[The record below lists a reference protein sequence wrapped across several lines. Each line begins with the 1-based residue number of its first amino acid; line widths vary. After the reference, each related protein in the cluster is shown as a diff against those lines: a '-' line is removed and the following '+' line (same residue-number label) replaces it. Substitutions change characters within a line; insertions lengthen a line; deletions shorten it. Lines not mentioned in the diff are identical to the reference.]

1 MHKVKPGDKE
11 KESWSLD
18 DVVYSTQVKEREYE
32 NIKDIQSEGV
42 YIHGLYLEG
51 CRWSRNG
58 LDESEPKKMF
68 APLPILY
75 VTAINKKK
83 SSEADKNSSL
93 YSCPVYKV
101 NIYLYILVPQKN

>member
-1 MHKVKPGDKE
+1 MKQEVTRMHKVKPGDKE

-18 DVVYSTQVKEREYE
+18 DVIYSTQVKEREYE
-32 NIKDIQSEGV
+32 NIKDLQSEGV
-42 YIHGLYLEG
+42 YVHGLFLEG
-51 CRWSRNG
+51 CKWSRNG
-58 LDESEPKKMF
+58 LDESDPKKMF

-75 VTAINKKK
+75 VTALYKKK

-101 NIYLYILVPQKN
+101 IYIF